1 MQPDIPPIAKSQR
14 SGFIDETILSFSSK
28 LFQNILYGYTVSI
41 LYNLIYIYYWK
52 TNTNIFSIFTLTIFY
67 FLLVKII
74 QIQCFEK

>member
-28 LFQNILYGYTVSI
+28 LFQNILYGYAVSI

-74 QIQCFEK
+74 QILCFEK

>member
-52 TNTNIFSIFTLTIFY
+52 TNTNIFSIITLTIFY
-67 FLLVKII
+67 LLLVKII
-74 QIQCFEK
+74 QILCFEK

>member
-28 LFQNILYGYTVSI
+28 LFQNILYGYAVSI
-41 LYNLIYIYYWK
+41 LDNLIYIYYWK

-74 QIQCFEK
+74 QILCFEK

>member
-1 MQPDIPPIAKSQR
+1 MQPDIPPIAKSKR

-74 QIQCFEK
+74 QILCFEK

>member
-74 QIQCFEK
+74 QILCLEK

>member
-52 TNTNIFSIFTLTIFY
+52 TNANIFSIFTLTIFY

-74 QIQCFEK
+74 QILCFEK

>member
-74 QIQCFEK
+74 QILCFEK